1 MAHKV
6 SKDEKEQSEQVERQ
20 QVRAQRKEFEVE
32 LADHF
37 AQRPRT
43 SLSRQRKI
51 TFSVIGLIAVLVGI
65 FGFFVLLPAPAQ
77 VPTIGVAVGK
87 PAPTFALPI
96 YGGGDGHGGMSK
108 GNGQGTIDLSALR
121 GQPVVLNFWSE
132 SCTPCR
138 AEMPYLQRTY
148 AKYGA
153 QGKFTLLGVNQSDPN
168 VDIAPFGAN
177 YNITYPLLF
186 DKDEAVNR
194 TYGVTSIPTTYFIDR
209 QGVVR
214 AVYVTQL
221 SSETMQKGLATIGV
235 QIPNQV
241 GN

>member
-1 MAHKV
+1 MAHKLN
-6 SKDEKEQSEQVERQ
+6 KEQQALPEQVERQ
-20 QVRAQRKEFEVE
+20 KVREQRKEFEAE
-32 LADHF
+32 LADNF
-37 AQRPRT
+37 ARRPRT
-43 SLSRQRKI
+43 PLSRQRRI
-51 TFSVIGLIAVLVGI
+51 TFTVIGLIALLVGI

-77 VPTIGVAVGK
+77 VPTAGVSVGN
-87 PAPTFALPI
+87 PAPAFVLPI

-108 GNGQGTIDLSALR
+108 GNGSTSIDLRALR

-148 AKYGA
+148 AKYGT
-153 QGKFTLLGVNQSDPN
+153 QGAFTLLGVNQSDPN
-168 VDIAPFGAN
+168 IDIAPFGAN

-194 TYGVTSIPTTYFIDR
+194 TYNVTSIPTTYFIDR

-221 SSETMQKGLATIGV
+221 SSETMQKGLAAIGV
-235 QIPNQV
+235 HIQN
-241 GN
+241 